1 MVNDAVLFASAA
13 NSTGLG
19 IRADLIAATVAIV
32 GRRADLIVG
41 TRGAYFLLDGGDS
54 ELEWG
59 ATLDI
64 ACWVGALAVQGI
76 ALAVFT
82 ALRVRI
88 AHKTAPPHV
97 RAHRFGCY
105 SFWNIGWAFTTWR

>member
-1 MVNDAVLFASAA
+1 MLYDAELFASAA

-54 ELEWG
+54 ERLCR
-59 ATLDI
+59 ANLD
-64 ACWVGALAVQGI
+64 LA
-76 ALAVFT
+76 
-82 ALRVRI
+82 
-88 AHKTAPPHV
+88 
-97 RAHRFGCY
+97 
-105 SFWNIGWAFTTWR
+105 